1 MASRD
6 QFQRFIFENSQ
17 VRGAWVRLNSSYREI
32 TRQAPYPD
40 PVKTLL
46 GEALAAS
53 ALMSS
58 TLKFSGTLSIQ
69 AQGQGPVSTLM
80 AECTHER
87 YVRGIARFNE
97 EAVREESFNELLGQG
112 QMVITITPEQ
122 GHRYQGVVPRE
133 KDTLAGCLEAYFE
146 HSEQLATS
154 LILFADESVS
164 AGLLLQRMPGATE
177 EDDNLWDRVN
187 HLARTVQADELL
199 NLDSEA
205 VLHRLFHE
213 ETVRLFDPQPVAFRC
228 SCSRERT
235 LKALQSVGQDECY
248 SIIDEQGSID
258 MDCQFCHAHYS
269 FNRNDIDHLF
279 TGHSLH

>member
-17 VRGAWVRLNSSYREI
+17 VRGAWVRLNSSYQEI

-133 KDTLAGCLEAYFE
+133 EDTLAGCLEAYFQ

-154 LILFADESVS
+154 LILFADESAS
-164 AGLLLQRMPGATE
+164 AGLLLQRMPGARRKTM
-177 EDDNLWDRVN
+177 
-187 HLARTVQADELL
+187 T
-199 NLDSEA
+199 
-205 VLHRLFHE
+205 
-213 ETVRLFDPQPVAFRC
+213 C
-228 SCSRERT
+228 
-235 LKALQSVGQDECY
+235 G
-248 SIIDEQGSID
+248 
-258 MDCQFCHAHYS
+258 
-269 FNRNDIDHLF
+269 
-279 TGHSLH
+279 TG